1 MHKGRVKRDCYT
13 FRVFY
18 VLLIVCLPIYTTTSE
33 NFMIN
38 VIVRWE
44 CVGVTPGVEEGA
56 GGRDPSGGRCPSNLF
71 PPSSNING
79 YYKNDLIYKGCY
91 QNRTAVYI

>member
-44 CVGVTPGVEEGA
+44 CVGVTPGMEEGA
-56 GGRDPSGGRCPSNLF
+56 GVATHRGGGVHPICF
-71 PPSSNING
+71 PPRPISMDIT
-79 YYKNDLIYKGCY
+79 K
-91 QNRTAVYI
+91 TT